1 MSITSDLYLDKW
13 SQFAKKETDW
23 ANEGP
28 RNIYDNRVRVRRET
42 MRGKTTLFHETF
54 EDYLERQLRMYTLPR
69 ATITLSLLSIMTLRY
84 YQRLVSTFSNF
95 WKYKSLK
102 RNPIYV
108 KLGPSTTAFY
118 VLRPII
124 CAYLALRV
132 AKLWLKIAYL
142 RWEGEKHETFEIA
155 QEENTYDTWFK
166 DMRDFRMVNFRYS
179 DHDDTKAKW
188 SAYNPDTF
196 KAEADYYKGLYN
208 FFRKG
213 EDSYFTYF
221 THWDFKH

>member
-23 ANEGP
+23 INEGP
-28 RNIYDNRVRVRRET
+28 KGIFDNRVRVRRET
-42 MRGKTTLFHETF
+42 MRGKTTLFHQSL

-69 ATITLSLLSIMTLRY
+69 ATITLSLLSLMTLRY

-108 KLGPSTTAFY
+108 KLGPIMTSLY
-118 VLRPII
+118 VLRPIV

-132 AKLWLKIAYL
+132 FKLWLNLAQL
-142 RWEGEKHETFEIA
+142 RWEGVKHETFEIA

-166 DMRDFRMVNFRYS
+166 DMRDLRMVNFRYS
-179 DHDDTKAKW
+179 DHNDTKAKW
-188 SAYNPDTF
+188 SAYNPDAF
-196 KAEADYYKGLYN
+196 KADADYYKGLYN